1 MKAVIFDLG
10 NVLVGYDH
18 QATLAALAAHTTVD
32 AAAVQDAFAA
42 VGAAAG
48 IGQLDAAQL
57 HAELAARTGYQGDFA
72 RFIADFATGIR
83 PDATALAYAVAL
95 QERPGVTV
103 AVMSNTNA
111 AHVLWLDEHVP
122 ELKQIDLVM
131 MSNEVGILKPSPAIY
146 RLALELLDVPP
157 AQAIFIDDLAD
168 NVAAAQ
174 ALGLAG
180 LVHEDWAT
188 TKPALEAWLAADA

>member
-18 QATLAALAAHTTVD
+18 QATLAALAARTSVD
-32 AAAVQDAFAA
+32 IATLQDAFAA

-48 IGQLDAAQL
+48 VGHLDATQL
-57 HAELAARTGYQGDFA
+57 HAELTARTSYQGDFA
-72 RFIADFATGIR
+72 TFIADFAAGIR

-95 QERPGVTV
+95 QERPDVTV
-103 AVMSNTNA
+103 AVVSNTNA
-111 AHVLWLDEHVP
+111 AHVAWLDEHVP
-122 ELKQIDLVM
+122 ALKEIDLVM
-131 MSNEVGILKPSPAIY
+131 MSNEVGMLKPDPAVY
-146 RLALELLDVPP
+146 RLALELLDVSP

-188 TKPALEAWLAADA
+188 TRPALEAWLAADA